1 MGARVSR
8 ILIVD
13 DESSISWGLSR
24 LARGMG
30 HTVDVAAS
38 AEEGLEL
45 AAAAAP
51 DVLILDVRLPGMD
64 GLTAMEAF
72 GRHLN
77 GAPIIVIT
85 AFGDLATAVEAV
97 RKGAFEYVVKPF
109 DLAEIRA
116 AIERALR
123 VVPTEKKIVATA
135 PLDGMLGQ
143 SAAMQNVFKKIALAA
158 NSDSSVLL
166 QG

>member
-13 DESSISWGLSR
+13 DEQSISWGLAR

-30 HTVDVAAS
+30 HVADVAAS
-38 AEEGLEL
+38 AEEGLQK
-45 AAAAAP
+45 AAAARP
-51 DVLILDVRLPGMD
+51 DVLVLDVRLPGMD

-85 AFGDLATAVEAV
+85 AFGDLATAVKAV
-97 RKGAFEYVVKPF
+97 QNGAFEYVVKPF

-123 VVPTEKKIVATA
+123 VPAGRLQIEPAA
-135 PLDGMLGQ
+135 ALDGMLGR
-143 SAAMQNVFKKIALAA
+143 SPAMQNVFKKIALAA
-158 NSDSSVLL
+158 SSD
-166 QG
+166 

>member
-30 HTVDVAAS
+30 HVADVAAS

-45 AAAAAP
+45 AAVAAP

-64 GLTAMEAF
+64 GL
-72 GRHLN
+72 
-77 GAPIIVIT
+77 
-85 AFGDLATAVEAV
+85 TAVEAV

-123 VVPTEKKIVATA
+123 VLPGGAKVAATET
-135 PLDGMLGQ
+135 LDGMLG
-143 SAAMQNVFKKIALAA
+143 
-158 NSDSSVLL
+158 
-166 QG
+166 